1 MILRYVAKGRVP
13 DVLELPGAPGAIGV
27 LVAVQVYFPV
37 PEADRGMDLRGARLS
52 MDGDHSRDF

>member
-1 MILRYVAKGRVP
+1 MP
-13 DVLELPGAPGAIGV
+13 DVFELPGAPGAIEV